1 MITNRMNEKYIW
13 EVAPLEKSILDIM
26 LLQYETF
33 TAAEKKIVDYVLAHQ
48 KESQYIS
55 ITELSAACNVAIS
68 TVSVFCRKLKL
79 AGFNDF
85 KIELARASTMASPA
99 RTFLGTDT
107 ELRPD
112 DSIGDVMN
120 KVMRRSQ
127 EVLHRTA
134 HLLDEQAVDRA
145 AQLMTKAGKVLFLGQ
160 GNHAAVSDVA
170 WTQFSLMSPKFETIT
185 DSHLQV
191 IALSTLTKD
200 DVAFYFS
207 YTGATNE
214 IMDAVEII
222 RDVGAR
228 MILLT
233 RFMQSPAAEYADVIL
248 RCGVEEKPLQYGS
261 VDALIS
267 QMYIIEVLS
276 ARYAQINQE
285 SSEKYREFIGKAL
298 AKRHM

>member
-1 MITNRMNEKYIW
+1 MITSGMNKKYIW

-26 LLQYETF
+26 LLQYESF

-85 KIELARASTMASPA
+85 KIELARASTMTSPA
-99 RTFLGTDT
+99 RTFLGSDV
-107 ELRPD
+107 ELRPN
-112 DSIGDVMN
+112 DSVGDVMS

-134 HLLDEQAVDRA
+134 HLLDENAVDQA

-214 IMDAVEII
+214 IMDAAEII
-222 RDVGAR
+222 RDVGAK

-276 ARYAQINQE
+276 ARYAQLNQE

>member
-1 MITNRMNEKYIW
+1 MITNGMNKKYIW
-13 EVAPLEKSILDIM
+13 EVAPLEKSIVDIM

-85 KIELARASTMASPA
+85 KIELARASTMASPT
-99 RTFLGTDT
+99 RTFLGADT
-107 ELRPD
+107 ELHPD
-112 DSIGDVMN
+112 DSVGDVMS

-134 HLLDEQAVDRA
+134 HLLDEHAVDQA

-214 IMDAVEII
+214 IMDAVDII
-222 RDVGAR
+222 RDVGAK

-233 RFMQSPAAEYADVIL
+233 RYSQSPAAEHADVIL

-276 ARYAQINQE
+276 ARYAQLNPE
-285 SSEKYREFIGKAL
+285 TSEKYREFIGKAL